1 MHSHKTCDKILK
13 FFFQFQLVIV
23 MEMGQMTLHVM
34 TMVYAIVMLTLSMT
48 NVMHV
53 MLDILTFLHV
63 IVSNTMNLLQDFL
76 PYTSFI
82 KFGIMFV
89 ISFFSL

>member
-1 MHSHKTCDKILK
+1 MPAIIT
-13 FFFQFQLVIV
+13 FFFKLQLVIV
-23 MEMGQMTLHVM
+23 MEMGQMVLPVM
-34 TMVYAIVMLTLSMT
+34 IMVFAAVKLISSMT

-89 ISFFSL
+89 ISFFSLQL